1 MNHNIEIIKADSRS
15 ARRLFASFG
24 NTLYK
29 DSAFYVPDLEQ
40 DILDTF
46 SPEANGAYEFCES
59 QLFLAMRDGDV
70 VGRVAAIINHRANET
85 WHTQN
90 VRFSYLDFIDDSAV
104 ADALLQAVERWGR
117 DKGMTACQGPMG
129 FTDFDKEGMLVEGFD
144 EMGSMTSYYNAPY
157 YPQHMERMGYVKEA
171 DWVHIRVRIPEE
183 TPERFIRVSEMGEKR
198 FGLRTVPLTGHMLFK
213 EGYGKKI
220 FDLLN
225 EAYSPLFGFSKLSDR
240 QIEEI
245 TSKYF
250 KLIDM
255 TFVALV
261 VDSDDNVVGIG
272 VTMGSLSHAL
282 RKSGG
287 KLLPLGWWHLLRS
300 LRLKMED
307 TVEMILI
314 AVAPRLQGRGVNALF
329 FRDLIPKYNKAGFTW
344 AETAPQLETNHK
356 ELNQWDVLNPTF
368 PKRRRCYSKRI

>member
-1 MNHNIEIIKADSRS
+1 MVEIHEVKTKKELRQFVQFGIDLYDGEPNYCPPLIFDEMNSFDPAKNPALDVCD
-15 ARRLFASFG
+15 FA
-24 NTLYK
+24 
-29 DSAFYVPDLEQ
+29 
-40 DILDTF
+40 
-46 SPEANGAYEFCES
+46 
-59 QLFLAMRDGDV
+59 LFLAFRDKQI

-183 TPERFIRVSEMGEKR
+183 TPERFIRVSEMVEKR

-368 PKRRRCYSKRI
+368 PKRRRCYCKRI